1 MAELSEMKILAHMV
15 ESARELT
22 RFYLKHAEE
31 ADKHKTHTINGYTTN
46 SILWTV
52 AHLAWSQE
60 YLILKSVANKDLGIP
75 WFELFVIGKEQPAT
89 ELLPPWEEVLTA
101 FNDVHK
107 GTMEL
112 LRSLPDSV
120 LDELNHGDL
129 EISTRRKKRELI
141 VHFCR
146 HECAHAGQIG
156 LMIRMQGKKISWG

>member
-1 MAELSEMKILAHMV
+1 MAELSETKILADMV

-22 RFYLKHAEE
+22 LFYLNHAEE
-31 ADKHKTHTINGYTTN
+31 ADKCQTYTVNGYTTN

-60 YLILKSVANKDLGIP
+60 YLILKNVTGKGVEIP
-75 WFELFVIGKEQPAT
+75 WFQLFVIGKKPPAT

-101 FNDVHK
+101 FSDVHRRS
-107 GTMEL
+107 MEL
-112 LRSLPDSV
+112 LHSLPDSI
-120 LDELNHGDL
+120 LDEPNHGDL

-156 LMIRMQGKKISWG
+156 MMLRMQGKKISWG